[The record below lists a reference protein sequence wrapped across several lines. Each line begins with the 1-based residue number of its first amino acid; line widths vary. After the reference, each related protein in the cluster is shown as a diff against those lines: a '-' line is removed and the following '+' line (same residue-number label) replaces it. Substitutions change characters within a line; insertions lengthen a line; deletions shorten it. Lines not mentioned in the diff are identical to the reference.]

1 MTLKELKS
9 FIARL
14 PEEMEEFSVVN
25 GEVGYLEEGNEDSAI
40 YRLDKPIIALYVDE
54 KEKEICFFHQT
65 KEDVKTMMQNG
76 DSKES

>member
-14 PEEMEEFSVVN
+14 PEEMEDFSVVN